1 MSRDISFV
9 VNGET
14 RSSHNAMKLADLIAK
29 KQKPAQD
36 KAVTMKAAFEKAQVA
51 ASSAEEQRIRNLF
64 LLAFSREPSG
74 SEVLLARAHLER
86 EIKDK
91 DGKEKP
97 ADRKSSFEDIIWALF
112 NTKEFLFNH

>member
-1 MSRDISFV
+1 MTAQVEKATAAAKTDAAKKALV
-9 VNGET
+9 
-14 RSSHNAMKLADLIAK
+14 DLIAK

-36 KAVTMKAAFEKAQVA
+36 KAAAAKAALEKAQVA
-51 ASSAEEQRIRNLF
+51 TTSEEEQKIRGLF

-86 EIKDK
+86 AIKDK

-97 ADRKSSFEDIIWALF
+97 ADRKASYEDIIWALF